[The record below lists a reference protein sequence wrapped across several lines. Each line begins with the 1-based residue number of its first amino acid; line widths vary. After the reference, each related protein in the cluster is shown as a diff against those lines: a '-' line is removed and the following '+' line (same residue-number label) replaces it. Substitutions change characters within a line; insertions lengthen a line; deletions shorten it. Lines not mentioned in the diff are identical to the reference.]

1 MSVTLKDIAVELN
14 LSVQAVSRGLR
25 NMPDIGPDTT
35 KLIHE
40 TAARLGYQK
49 NYAASY
55 IRTQKSMSLGII
67 IADICN
73 PLYSAI
79 YKGIENV
86 CANTDYALM
95 LGNSNE
101 NPQEEI
107 TVIDNMLNH
116 GVDGIFIVP
125 SQKNSDSLSRL
136 STAKIPCVFL
146 QREFK
151 NSHMPFVYSDD
162 YRGGYLAAKHLYSLG
177 HRSFLYIAPPMY
189 ISSAK
194 ERYDGFYAYL
204 SEQNLTEDCICIIKC
219 DATRNGSYKAM
230 SKWLKKQSNLKAL
243 SVTAI
248 FCFSDY
254 IAYGVYS
261 ALTKYNLHIPQDISV
276 IGYDNNEYSDI
287 IAPPLT
293 TIDMCPHKIG
303 KQSAELMLKMIDG
316 QELTEEQR
324 QVLIEPK
331 LILRNSSGVPCNK
344 EN

>member
-40 TAARLGYQK
+40 TATRLGYQK

-55 IRTQKSMSLGII
+55 IKTRKSMTFGII

-73 PLYSAI
+73 PLYSLI

-101 NPQEEI
+101 NPQEEM

-136 STAKIPCVFL
+136 STAEIPCVFL
-146 QREFK
+146 QRKFK
-151 NSHMPFVYSDD
+151 NSKMPFVYSDD
-162 YRGGYLAAKHLYSLG
+162 YRGGYLAAKHLYTLG
-177 HRSFLYIAPPMY
+177 HRSFLYIAPPKY

-204 SEQNLTEDCICIIKC
+204 SEQDLTEDCICIIKC
-219 DATRNGSYKAM
+219 DATRDGSHKAM
-230 SKWLKKQSNLKAL
+230 NKWLKQQSDLKSL
-243 SVTAI
+243 SATAI

-261 ALTKYNLHIPQDISV
+261 ALAKYNLHIPQDVSV

-293 TIDMCPHKIG
+293 TIDMRPHKIG
-303 KQSAELMLKMIDG
+303 KQAAELMLKMIEG
-316 QELTEEQR
+316 QELTEEQHKI
-324 QVLIEPK
+324 LIEPK
-331 LILRNSSGVPCNK
+331 LILRNSTESPFNR
-344 EN
+344 EI